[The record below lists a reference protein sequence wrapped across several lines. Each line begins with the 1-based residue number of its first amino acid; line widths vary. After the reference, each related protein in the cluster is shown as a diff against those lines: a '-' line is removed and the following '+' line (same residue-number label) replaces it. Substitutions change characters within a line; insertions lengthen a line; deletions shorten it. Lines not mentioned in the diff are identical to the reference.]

1 MVNWDEQTGCAA
13 THSKKDFNTTF
24 LTHKREDTM
33 IEVAF
38 TYDFLP
44 GIDEKV
50 YARLAR
56 RATAMM
62 LAADGFIEFRA
73 HRNLT
78 GSPQVRRT
86 SVWESL
92 THWAAIAQTSEF
104 QDITAEFRTF
114 VTNLDVQFWGPSPL
128 TPEIIRPKK

>member
-1 MVNWDEQTGCAA
+1 
-13 THSKKDFNTTF
+13 
-24 LTHKREDTM
+24 M

-62 LAADGFIEFRA
+62 LEADGFIEFRA

-92 THWAAIAQTSEF
+92 AHWATIAQTPEF